1 MPYFLSVKRHVASL
15 REAGVFQKSWMEKL
29 VHKCL
34 HLICRMSVVS
44 TVSKIFCSLSVS
56 VSLSLF
62 FFSSS
67 SSPSWPRFNNEMLR
81 LCGSQTQVLFI
92 VRFFFSFLA
101 CEPDVFLS
109 FFFFFFCHV
118 KKCSN
123 FVFVKMLFSV
133 MVFFFFLTVS
143 CLLILLNE
151 KVYLNWRFYIF

>member
-1 MPYFLSVKRHVASL
+1 
-15 REAGVFQKSWMEKL
+15 
-29 VHKCL
+29 
-34 HLICRMSVVS
+34 
-44 TVSKIFCSLSVS
+44 
-56 VSLSLF
+56 
-62 FFSSS
+62 
-67 SSPSWPRFNNEMLR
+67 MLR

-133 MVFFFFLTVS
+133 MVYFFFLTVS

-151 KVYLNWRFYIF
+151 KVYLN